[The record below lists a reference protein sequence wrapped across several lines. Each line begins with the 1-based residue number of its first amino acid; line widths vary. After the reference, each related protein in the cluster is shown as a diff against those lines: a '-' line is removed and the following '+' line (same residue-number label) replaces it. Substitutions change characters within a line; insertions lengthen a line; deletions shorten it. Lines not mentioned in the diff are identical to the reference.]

1 MSFKIVSQ
9 FLTRSIPC
17 DISKNIIFGGF
28 FFFFSFFQLAQY
40 FASVFFFFSN
50 YVNSHCPITL
60 QVNEVDFLG
69 INRDASVLRRFVK
82 FTADLYVLKSCI
94 ALSDTYS

>member
-1 MSFKIVSQ
+1 MPFKIVSQ

-28 FFFFSFFQLAQY
+28 FFFFRFFSLPNILLA
-40 FASVFFFFSN
+40 FFFFSN